1 MLQRKYFIFLF
12 LILSLST
19 ISSAQL
25 IKPEEPVRI
34 FFHAATG
41 AQPGKTVEARLEV
54 EIKPTW
60 HLFSQKPEIRGI
72 TPTQVKLES
81 SKGYTIEK
89 ILFPKPEA
97 VFSEVFGKNLN
108 LYQET
113 LTITLVMKINSDA
126 AGKLP
131 VEGTVKY
138 QACSDQVCRPPI
150 TQKFSGVQTVL

>member
-1 MLQRKYFIFLF
+1 M
-12 LILSLST
+12 LILSVST

-34 FFHAATG
+34 FFHAATS
-41 AQPGKTVEARLEV
+41 AQPGNTIEARIEV
-54 EIKPTW
+54 EIKPGW

-72 TPTQVKLES
+72 TPTQVKLEPP
-81 SKGYTIEK
+81 KGYTVEK

-108 LYQET
+108 LYQEK
-113 LTITLVMKINSDA
+113 LTITLVMKINPDA
-126 AGKLP
+126 SGKLP
-131 VEGTVKY
+131 VAGSLKY